1 LKSNKTDEKDV
12 KRFHIYLW
20 IRNDEPTKQ

>member
-1 LKSNKTDEKDV
+1 LKSNKTDEEDV
-12 KRFHIYLW
+12 KRFHIFLW